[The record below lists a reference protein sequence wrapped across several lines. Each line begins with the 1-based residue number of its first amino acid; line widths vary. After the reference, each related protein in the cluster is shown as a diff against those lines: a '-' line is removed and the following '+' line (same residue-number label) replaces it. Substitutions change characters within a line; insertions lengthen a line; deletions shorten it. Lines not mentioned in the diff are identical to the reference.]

1 MNRTKK
7 LKGLVKRNI
16 VGFLAMIFCTLL
28 IGSATENLAAQLQTQ
43 QPSTITFQSL
53 WSNNLPGF
61 NDGNMPSTYYGNTR
75 DHNAAISTSLTF
87 TNSKNPELN
96 HSFVIN
102 KLVGPDR
109 FRFVTSYWTTTQT
122 NRGVDVGTSANDTF
136 VSAILNPQIRR

>member
-75 DHNAAISTSLTF
+75 DHNAAISRSLTF

-96 HSFVIN
+96 HSFVSN

-109 FRFVTSYWTTTQT
+109 FRFVTSYWTTGHTKE
-122 NRGVDVGTSANDTF
+122 GVDVGTSANDTF
-136 VSAILNPQIRR
+136 ISAVAQQEL